1 MHRNLV
7 QKQTGVT
14 MDVQEI
20 KSTDDILFIL
30 CKSIQRVLQKAT
42 AQKITFF
49 PLAQTIN
56 KTTLRPDIGCFTVF
70 ESEVSGIVLM
80 NFSAEAALDIY
91 RSYMM
96 NMKMPEDELSRNHT
110 SDDVGNVLGALVD
123 QGMGHFQ
130 NDLREELY
138 ASVRFTPPKMMVVN
152 QDITISVGNLPQAPD
167 YRRVSFETESHRPFF
182 LELGVEKTAFSPF
195 YSHEKEESGHEPV
208 REKTQ
213 DVDDIFLEAQKAKAR
228 QEHKDES

>member
-1 MHRNLV
+1 
-7 QKQTGVT
+7 
-14 MDVQEI
+14 MDVQET
-20 KSTDDILFIL
+20 KGTDDILFIL

-56 KTTLRPDIGCFTVF
+56 KTTMRPDIGCFTVF
-70 ESEVSGIVLM
+70 ESEVSGVVLM

-91 RSYMM
+91 KSYMM
-96 NMKMPEDELSRNHT
+96 NMKMPEEELSKNHT

-138 ASVRFTPPKMMVVN
+138 ASVKFTPPKMMVVN
-152 QDITISVGNLPQAPD
+152 QDITISVGHLHESPD
-167 YRRVSFETESHRPFF
+167 HRRVSFETESHRPFF

-195 YSHEKEESGHEPV
+195 YSHEQVEAHRAPAS
-208 REKTQ
+208 EKTQ
-213 DVDDIFLEAQKAKAR
+213 EVDDIFEEAQLAKAR
-228 QEHKDES
+228 QENEDKS

>member
-1 MHRNLV
+1 
-7 QKQTGVT
+7 
-14 MDVQEI
+14 MDVQ
-20 KSTDDILFIL
+20 KTKGTDEILFIL
-30 CKSIQRVLQKAT
+30 CKSIQRVLQKAA

-56 KTTLRPDIGCFTVF
+56 KTMLRPDIGCFTVF
-70 ESEVSGIVLM
+70 ESEVSGVVLM

-96 NMKMPEDELSRNHT
+96 NMKMPEEELSKNHT

-138 ASVRFTPPKMMVVN
+138 ASVKFTPPKMMVVN
-152 QDITISVGNLPQAPD
+152 QDITISVGHLHESPV

-182 LELGVEKTAFSPF
+182 LELGVEKTEFSPF
-195 YSHEKEESGHEPV
+195 YSYEEEVAHSPV

-213 DVDDIFLEAQKAKAR
+213 DVDDIFEQARQAKAR
-228 QEHKDES
+228 QEYEDKS

>member
-1 MHRNLV
+1 
-7 QKQTGVT
+7 
-14 MDVQEI
+14 MDVQET
-20 KSTDDILFIL
+20 KGTDEILFIL

-70 ESEVSGIVLM
+70 ESEVSGVVLM

-91 RSYMM
+91 RTYMM
-96 NMKMPEDELSRNHT
+96 NMKMPEEELSKNHT

-138 ASVRFTPPKMMVVN
+138 ASVKFTPPKMMVVN
-152 QDITISVGNLPQAPD
+152 QDITISVGHLHESPD

-182 LELGVEKTAFSPF
+182 LELGVEKTAFAPF
-195 YSHEKEESGHEPV
+195 YSREKEDMV
-208 REKTQ
+208 REPGRETTQ
-213 DVDDIFLEAQKAKAR
+213 DVDDIFREAQQAKAR
-228 QEHKDES
+228 QEHEGKS